1 MTELRKEIEQAV
13 AHTGYAVY
21 IKPNGTPDYV
31 AKETLANFACLH
43 FIEKHNQHYVI
54 LEDDGGKEVPL
65 NNSDE
70 LNELV
75 SSQTFN
81 RGDFFDTK
89 EDCQT
94 HLDYSLECGNI
105 TKEQRDSL
113 VDDLK
118 NC

>member
-1 MTELRKEIEQAV
+1 M
-13 AHTGYAVY
+13 AHLITSQ
-21 IKPNGTPDYV
+21 KKLWQTS
-31 AKETLANFACLH
+31 LCLH
-43 FIEKHNQHYVI
+43 FIEKHNQHYAI

-70 LNELV
+70 LNELI

-81 RGDFFDTK
+81 RGDFFDAK

-105 TKEQRDSL
+105 TKEQYDSL